1 MAWRT
6 GVSGAS
12 RTREARMNAHSLV
25 ERDLVPG
32 VPGARASAQSA
43 SVPAEFG
50 YRYGGYDREADQ
62 LHTGHTH

>member
-6 GVSGAS
+6 GVSSSS
-12 RTREARMNAHSLV
+12 RMREARRNAHSLV
-25 ERDLVPG
+25 KRDLVPS

-62 LHTGHTH
+62 LHAGYTH